1 MDDLNSKLTRANL
14 CRIPDEPM
22 GPIEKLSPWCTR
34 FGPHGRYERLYEA
47 QNRRCQSERRV
58 KRFGAPGSELD
69 EYNDDGDQRQ
79 YAGNAVQERVPLDK
93 REGKNRRR

>member
-1 MDDLNSKLTRANL
+1 M
-14 CRIPDEPM
+14 
-22 GPIEKLSPWCTR
+22 
-34 FGPHGRYERLYEA
+34 
-47 QNRRCQSERRV
+47 